1 MLRPSSDSF
10 LCLATVIETHLRRPP
25 VAAPRS
31 AAGPAS
37 LGSWG
42 QVKLTDRELAVKLIE
57 AVAGDYTS
65 KMFAHLALTVKEIS
79 ELAKSMASS
88 WSDAAAGQHV

>member
-1 MLRPSSDSF
+1 MLSRSS
-10 LCLATVIETHLRRPP
+10 ATFVCVATASEKHLHRPP

-31 AAGPAS
+31 AAGPGS